1 MRSSINKSV
10 NLLVQAGDARESNK
24 YKKAMEL
31 GVEVWSEDE
40 WSAFIKRH
48 N

>member
-10 NLLVQAGDARESNK
+10 NLLVQAGDARASNK

-31 GVEVWSEDE
+31 GIEVWSEDE

>member
-10 NLLVQAGDARESNK
+10 NLLVQAGDARASNK
-24 YKKAMEL
+24 YKKAKEL
-31 GVEVWSEDE
+31 GIEVWSEDE

-48 N
+48 S